1 MLSFEGNT
9 APYMQYAYTRIR
21 SIFNRSQIAL
31 SEVEQAQLSIT
42 DEKERALAIKLLQF
56 EEAIQIVAKDGTPH
70 VLCAYLYELA
80 GVFSSFYEH
89 CPILNNEDQQVKLS
103 RLKLALLTER
113 TLKQGLDLLGIKPL
127 RKCNQTSKQYPV
139 HLSGDFFI
147 NKSKLSILRKED
159 KKSAS

>member
-1 MLSFEGNT
+1 MDQYKKIMDSLEKLEKKPLALYIHIPFCARKCAYCDFLSF
-9 APYMQYAYTRIR
+9 P
-21 SIFNRSQIAL
+21 S
-31 SEVEQAQLSIT
+31 T

-70 VLCAYLYELA
+70 VLCTYLYELA

-113 TLKQGLDLLGIKPL
+113 TLKQGLGLLGIKTVE
-127 RKCNQTSKQYPV
+127 KM
-139 HLSGDFFI
+139 
-147 NKSKLSILRKED
+147 
-159 KKSAS
+159 